1 MGRWEARGSSYSG
14 DSHART
20 VVPVGFVD
28 LQKNC
33 RLICW
38 RIVVESWSGSFLLGH
53 ICEQVVRVNRSYQA
67 GHS

>member
-1 MGRWEARGSSYSG
+1 MEKSEWVTGKLGEAAIPGTSTPHRI
-14 DSHART
+14 
-20 VVPVGFVD
+20 VPADFVD

-53 ICEQVVRVNRSYQA
+53 LCEQVV
-67 GHS
+67 